1 MLKAQQ
7 KLIDSTVNM
16 TLGNHSVKH
25 RDAYI
30 SEYYYHAICVCK
42 VDRANRIVHFDN
54 GGYSTSSTTRTING
68 YKKYFV
74 DYLGYEET

>member
-30 SEYYYHAICVCK
+30 SEYYYHANLCMQ
-42 VDRANRIVHFDN
+42 
-54 GGYSTSSTTRTING
+54 S
-68 YKKYFV
+68 
-74 DYLGYEET
+74 

>member
-25 RDAYI
+25 RDG
-30 SEYYYHAICVCK
+30 
-42 VDRANRIVHFDN
+42 VH
-54 GGYSTSSTTRTING
+54 
-68 YKKYFV
+68 
-74 DYLGYEET
+74 

>member
-1 MLKAQQ
+1 MR
-7 KLIDSTVNM
+7 
-16 TLGNHSVKH
+16 TLVSIIIMQLV
-25 RDAYI
+25 Y
-30 SEYYYHAICVCK
+30 CK

>member
-25 RDAYI
+25 RDVDI
-30 SEYYYHAICVCK
+30 SEYYYHATCVCK
-42 VDRANRIVHFDN
+42 VDRANRICP
-54 GGYSTSSTTRTING
+54 
-68 YKKYFV
+68 
-74 DYLGYEET
+74 L